1 MPMPVGFGERVD
13 LRGAIGDFLDRKG
26 PAIKAGAASAI
37 VGEASTAEPATTRIK
52 IRFML
57 GLRLDRWMAVRR
69 GLAAVFT
76 EKKPCIEKY
85 PSGPFRTIQRWED
98 VAHINV

>member
-1 MPMPVGFGERVD
+1 LDSVNALTFVA
-13 LRGAIGDFLDRKG
+13 LLVISWIGKG